1 MWFPHNIA
9 RLCALSVLSILS
21 APSLMAQTEVPFDTV
36 NDSTYQNTM
45 TITGYVCLA
54 TLADGQWTA
63 DEVLGNETVVAVY
76 CGDELRG
83 KSSPADY
90 NDKYFSLLM
99 MTVYGEN
106 KDKLHFKVFIPGDS
120 GSPGRV
126 IEVDQGVTFKT
137 DDRLGKA
144 KEPYYI
150 LLPTPVSTTFSSEG
164 WATTCLPYDAKVP
177 EGVTVWNVTGIEDS
191 ELVTE
196 ELQLPTITSPLKGE
210 GEVTILP
217 KNTPVLLQGSDQDS
231 YEWLSRVVTDESA
244 TAGATGTTG
253 ATGFVT
259 GILVGT
265 TEPTDIAANTVLTLG
280 HSKETGEIGF
290 WLYPGATIPAI
301 RAYIAD
307 FPTGTN
313 GARIAIDGG
322 TTGISSSE
330 EEGMSSKYAATV
342 YDLQGRPLLTPHS
355 QLKSGIYIINGR
367 KVVIK

>member
-1 MWFPHNIA
+1 M
-9 RLCALSVLSILS
+9 
-21 APSLMAQTEVPFDTV
+21 
-36 NDSTYQNTM
+36 
-45 TITGYVCLA
+45 
-54 TLADGQWTA
+54 
-63 DEVLGNETVVAVY
+63 
-76 CGDELRG
+76 
-83 KSSPADY
+83 
-90 NDKYFSLLM
+90 
-99 MTVYGEN
+99 
-106 KDKLHFKVFIPGDS
+106 
-120 GSPGRV
+120 
-126 IEVDQGVTFKT
+126 
-137 DDRLGKA
+137 
-144 KEPYYI
+144 
-150 LLPTPVSTTFSSEG
+150 
-164 WATTCLPYDAKVP
+164 
-177 EGVTVWNVTGIEDS
+177 WNVTGIEDS

-253 ATGFVT
+253 ATGFAT

-265 TEPTDIAANTVLTLG
+265 TEPTDIAANSVLTLG

-290 WLYPGATIPAI
+290 WLYTGTTIPAN